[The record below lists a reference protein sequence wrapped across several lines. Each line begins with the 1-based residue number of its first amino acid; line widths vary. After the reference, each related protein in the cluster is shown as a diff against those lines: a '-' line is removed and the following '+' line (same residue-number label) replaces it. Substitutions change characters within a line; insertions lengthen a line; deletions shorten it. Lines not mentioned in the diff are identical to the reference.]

1 MEVTFRKRERGG
13 IEFGIIYGLIALLAL
28 VAARFLPVLAVAPSC
43 PFKALTGLPCPTCG
57 STRSIVHL
65 AHGDFTAALAMNPLI
80 CMLCT
85 VAFLGLFYGI
95 LAKVT
100 ELPGFRIALSDREK
114 NAFRVVAVLI
124 LLSNWMYLFF
134 VL

>member
-28 VAARFLPVLAVAPSC
+28 SAARFLPVLTVAPSC

-65 AHGDFTAALAMNPLI
+65 AHGNFTAALAMNPLI
-80 CMLCT
+80 CILFT
-85 VAFLGLFYGI
+85 AAVIGLFYGI
-95 LAKVT
+95 LAKVA
-100 ELPGFRIALSDREK
+100 ELPGFGIALSDREK
-114 NAFRVVAVLI
+114 NAFRVAAVLI